1 MHEPSGHT
9 TSRVGATLATG
20 VLALFLV
27 VPFILPF
34 NTSPLPTF
42 YQEWTAILLGCAVFI
57 VAAWLQRT
65 SVWAIP
71 RIVWLPI
78 GICALL
84 FIQGG
89 MGDWGYWQQGVT
101 AAIYL
106 AWAGVMM
113 IAGRLLRVCLGW
125 ERLCVVAA
133 WAVCFGALLSAL
145 FGVFQFLGWRV
156 EGVVMAIATARVHGN
171 LAQSNLFASYLCIGL
186 FSVCCLVATRRM
198 HPACAAAAL
207 VLLLVGAHLSG
218 QRAVW
223 AYLLTGLLLAGL
235 TFHQTRSGHAK
246 ALTLWVAG
254 AIAAMLLLAAALT
267 ALMHEGSLFGV
278 PVPRHETGFER
289 MMAGHGGVSQRTS
302 TWLAAWRMF
311 EDAPL
316 SGVGYGAFSWNYF
329 LSKGQLPAGLPEE
342 IVDNAHN
349 IVLHLLA
356 EFGLP
361 GAFVLIA
368 ATGLWLLAYF
378 RTWRR
383 RQTDERRS
391 REVYRWWLFALLCV
405 IVLHSLIE
413 YPLWYAHFLGLFAFM
428 VGAGDLAAWQPRF
441 PVGNAKTSPAAAVI
455 ATGVLMLSVL
465 VHVFFDYRRVEQLG
479 VQSAAAGNRQ
489 AAIEA
494 ARISQT
500 SLFGH
505 LVELGL
511 SRTIALDDQA
521 LDAKLELNGRV
532 LRAFP
537 APDVAFRQSALLAL
551 RGDLDAAR
559 RLWDLA
565 AAAYPVRAVAV
576 ADALARAAI
585 GENRLEPLVE
595 YAASR
600 QRRENKLS
608 AP

>member
-1 MHEPSGHT
+1 MLDPSGNT
-9 TSRVGATLATG
+9 PSRVGATLASG
-20 VLALFLV
+20 ALALFLV

-57 VAAWLQRT
+57 VAAWQQRA

-71 RIVWLPI
+71 RIVWLPV

-84 FIQGG
+84 LIQGG
-89 MGDWGYWQQGVT
+89 MGRWGYWQQGVT
-101 AAIYL
+101 AVFYL

-113 IAGRLLRVCLGW
+113 IAGQLLRACLGW
-125 ERLCVVAA
+125 ERLCVVAT
-133 WAVCFGALLSAL
+133 WALCIGAVLSAL
-145 FGVFQFLGWRV
+145 FGLLQFLGWRV
-156 EGVVMAIATARVHGN
+156 EGVVMPIATARMHGN

-186 FSVCCLVATRRM
+186 FSVCCLVANRRM
-198 HPACAAAAL
+198 HAACAAAA
-207 VLLLVGAHLSG
+207 VMLLLVGAHLSG

-223 AYLLTGLLLAGL
+223 AYLLSGLLLAGL
-235 TFHQTRSGHAK
+235 TFHQSRSRNAK
-246 ALTLWVAG
+246 ALTIWVAG
-254 AIAAMLLLAAALT
+254 VVAAMLLLAAALT
-267 ALMHEGSLFGV
+267 AVLHDGSLFGM
-278 PVPRHETGFER
+278 PVPRHETGYER
-289 MMAGHGGVSQRTS
+289 MIAGHGGVSQRKS

-311 EDAPL
+311 EDAPV
-316 SGVGYGAFSWNYF
+316 SGVGYGAFAWNYF

-349 IVLHLLA
+349 ILLHLLA

-361 GAFVLIA
+361 GALLLIV
-368 ATGLWLLAYF
+368 ATGLWLFACL
-378 RTWRR
+378 
-383 RQTDERRS
+383 
-391 REVYRWWLFALLCV
+391 REWWCRKPHEQSAGDVFGWWLFALLCV

-413 YPLWYAHFLGLFAFM
+413 YPLWYAHFLGMFALM
-428 VGAGDLAAWQPRF
+428 VGAGDAAAWQLRF
-441 PVGNAKTSPAAAVI
+441 AGSNAKTSLPVAVMVAGI
-455 ATGVLMLSVL
+455 LMLSML
-465 VHVFFDYRRVEQLG
+465 ATVFVDYRRVEQLG
-479 VQSAAAGNRQ
+479 MQSAAGGGNRQ
-489 AAIEA
+489 VAIAA

-505 LVELGL
+505 VVELGL

-551 RGDLDAAR
+551 RGDLDAAY
-559 RLWDLA
+559 RLWDLS

-576 ADALARAAI
+576 ADVLARASA
-585 GENRLEPLVE
+585 GEKRLEPLVE

-600 QRRENKLS
+600 QRREKE
-608 AP
+608 